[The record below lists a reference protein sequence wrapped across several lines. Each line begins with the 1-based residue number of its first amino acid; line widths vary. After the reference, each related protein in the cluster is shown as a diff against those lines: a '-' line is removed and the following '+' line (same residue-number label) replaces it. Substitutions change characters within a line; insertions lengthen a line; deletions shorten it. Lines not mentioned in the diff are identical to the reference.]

1 MKILVTGGCG
11 FIGSQLVRT
20 ILNKNIGSVV
30 NVDKLT
36 YAGSTYSVSS
46 CEENVNYS
54 HEKIDICDKN
64 SLIKVYK
71 LHEPDLVMHHAAER
85 HVDRSLDSPNLF
97 IKTNIIGTYNLL
109 EVSRNY
115 YHSLKSIKKKN
126 FRFHHIST
134 DEVYGDLGKTNNL
147 FSESTPYNPS
157 SPYSASKASSDHLVR
172 AWHRSFD
179 LPIVITNCSNN
190 YGPYQYPEKLIPKTI
205 LNAIRGKPIN
215 IYGDGSQIR
224 DWLYV
229 EDHANALIKVAKY
242 GCIGETYNIG
252 GNNEQTNLNV
262 VQTIC
267 QTLEE
272 LVPNKPKNLN
282 FYSELIQ
289 FTDDRPGHDI
299 RYAIDSSKIYNE
311 LNWSPKESFETGIK
325 KTIEWFLNSSLWL
338 KKISYKK

>member
-1 MKILVTGGCG
+1 
-11 FIGSQLVRT
+11 
-20 ILNKNIGSVV
+20 
-30 NVDKLT
+30 
-36 YAGSTYSVSS
+36 
-46 CEENVNYS
+46 
-54 HEKIDICDKN
+54 
-64 SLIKVYK
+64 
-71 LHEPDLVMHHAAER
+71 MHLAAES

-190 YGPYQYPEKLIPKTI
+190 YGPYQYPEMLIPKTI

-282 FYSELIQ
+282 FYSELIH